1 MAFLKEHNNM
11 LTPHTEL
18 EQEPICLTIP
28 EEYYGNRLDTS
39 LSAIIPELSRSKLTN
54 WIKEGFVL
62 VGNQIPKP
70 KDKVFGGE
78 IVTITPPLSD
88 ETKAFMPEDIPLNI
102 IFEDEHILI
111 INKQAGLT
119 VHPGNGNWSGTLLNS
134 LLFHYPH
141 LFQIPRAGI
150 VHRLDKDTSGLMVVA
165 KTLLAQT
172 KLVQQLQDHSVSRIY
187 HAIAEGVL
195 PLDGTIKTNIGRDPK
210 NRIKMTT
217 LKFGGKESITHYKVI
232 EYFDKLSYI
241 ECRLE
246 TGRTH
251 QIRVHLKS
259 LGHPLVGD
267 KTYGSG
273 KINYPTH
280 VLEAIES
287 LNRQALHAVNL
298 SFTHPATGENV
309 TFSCP
314 IAPEIKHLLNTLKN
328 PEDNFDDDDIDEDYG
343 EWEVLYVK

>member
-1 MAFLKEHNNM
+1 MKEQNNM
-11 LTPHTEL
+11 FIPHSEL
-18 EQEPICLTIP
+18 DQEPIYLTIP
-28 EEYYGNRLDTS
+28 DEYYGNRLDTT

-54 WIKEGFVL
+54 LIKEGFIL
-62 VGNQIPKP
+62 VDNQIPKP
-70 KDKVFGGE
+70 KDKVFGRE
-78 IVTITPPLSD
+78 AVIINSPLSD
-88 ETKAFMPEDIPLNI
+88 ETKAFTPEDIPLDI
-102 IFEDEHILI
+102 IFEDEHIVV

-119 VHPGNGNWSGTLLNS
+119 VHPGNGNWSGTLLNG

-141 LFQIPRAGI
+141 LSQIPRAGI

-187 HAIAEGVL
+187 RAIAEGIL
-195 PLDGTIKTNIGRDPK
+195 PPEGTIKTNIGRDPK

-217 LKFGGKESITHYKVI
+217 LKFGGKESVTHYKVI
-232 EYFDKLSYI
+232 KHFDKLSYI

-273 KINYPTH
+273 KINSPAQ

-287 LNRQALHAVNL
+287 LDRQALHAMRL
-298 SFTHPATGENV
+298 SFVHPSTADTVN
-309 TFSCP
+309 FSCP
-314 IAPEIKHLLNTLKN
+314 IASDIKYLLNTLKN
-328 PEDNFDDDDIDEDYG
+328 PENNFDDSDIDGDDND
-343 EWEVLYVK
+343 WEVLYVK

>member
-1 MAFLKEHNNM
+1 MILS
-11 LTPHTEL
+11 HTEL
-18 EQEPICLTIP
+18 DPDPIYLTIP
-28 EEYYGNRLDTS
+28 DDHYGDRLDTA
-39 LSAIIPELSRSKLTN
+39 LSAIIPEFSRSKLTN
-54 WIKEGFVL
+54 WIKEGLVL
-62 VGNQIPKP
+62 VNDQIPKP

-78 IVTITPPLSD
+78 NVIITPTLSD
-88 ETKAFMPEDIPLNI
+88 ENKSMMPEDIPLDI
-102 IFEDEHILI
+102 IFEDEHILV

-119 VHPGNGNWSGTLLNS
+119 VHPGNGNWSGTLLNG

-141 LFQIPRAGI
+141 LQQIPRAGI

-165 KTLLAQT
+165 KSSLAQT

-187 HAIAEGVL
+187 HAIVEGIL
-195 PLDGTIKTNIGRDPK
+195 PKEGTIKANIGRDPK

-217 LKFGGKESITHYKVI
+217 LKFGGKESVTHYKVI

-251 QIRVHLKS
+251 QIRVHMKS

-287 LNRQALHAVNL
+287 LDRQALHAMKL
-298 SFTHPATGENV
+298 SFVHPATNELV
-309 TFSCP
+309 SFSCP
-314 IAPEIKHLLNTLKN
+314 LAFDIEYLINILKS
-328 PEDNFDDDDIDEDYG
+328 PEDELDDDSDDHDDG
-343 EWEVLYVK
+343 DWEVLYAK